1 MNLFRKNKK
10 DEGEGSSSPV
20 VSEKTKSSASFL
32 KKTVSKIGRGFGKN
46 SVEDLAT
53 KPMSNAEY
61 LGEIYKLMVKNHD
74 DIKIERQQQFNRKE
88 EEDFEEQKRHSEII
102 KALTL
107 RRKPKR
113 VVRREKKVV
122 PSAPSTPGAP
132 SLPTKPPSPPDKTKD
147 AVDKLRK
154 KEAEEAAAKAK
165 KEAEEAARKQAEEAA
180 RKQAEAKAR
189 KEAEEAAAKARKK
202 AEEEAADAAAK
213 ARKKAE
219 AEAADKAK
227 KKAEEESADA
237 AAKARKKAEEEAAD
251 KARKKAEEEA
261 EAKARKKAEEEAEA
275 KARKK
280 AEEEAEAKARKKAEE
295 EAEAKA
301 RKKAEEE
308 AAEAAKKKE
317 TADKLKREEEEAARK
332 AEEAKKK
339 AERVEPEVPKPPT
352 AKPTKDKKKEKP
364 TATEEKKLGKLSK
377 KYESGTFSKPA
388 GVIGY
393 DSTGGTSYG
402 AYQISS
408 PTMAGFLT
416 FLESSGEDDMVKRL
430 KAVLPADTGSTS
442 GKFPDEWQKIAD
454 EDPEGFLKLQ
464 HDFIEKTKYEP
475 AIEKLKGVTGYDI
488 EKQSSTIKDVFWSTV
503 VQHGP
508 GGYQY
513 KDGKIRKD
521 KAGNPLYSGAL
532 DIFRGAIVKAK
543 ADAKAAAKKA
553 NTEYDPDAPIDDAA
567 IIENVYTERP
577 RRFESSSEEVKKSVQ
592 KRFINEKGT
601 ALEMLDEEN
610 KALKKKME
618 EEKQKSSNNTNTDV
632 LATILFPKST
642 FPVNDRPIHDKN
654 AS

>member
-46 SVEDLAT
+46 NVEDLDT

-88 EEDFEEQKRHSEII
+88 EEDFEDQKRHSEII

-122 PSAPSTPGAP
+122 PSTPSTPGAP

-165 KEAEEAARKQAEEAA
+165 KEAEEAARKQAET
-180 RKQAEAKAR
+180 KAR
-189 KEAEEAAAKARKK
+189 KEAEEAAAKAKRKAEEEAADAAAKARKK

-219 AEAADKAK
+219 EEAADKAK
-227 KKAEEESADA
+227 RKAEEEAADAAAKAKRKAEEEAEEAAAKAKRKAEEEAADA

-251 KARKKAEEEA
+251 KAKR
-261 EAKARKKAEEEAEA
+261 
-275 KARKK
+275 
-280 AEEEAEAKARKKAEE
+280 
-295 EAEAKA
+295 
-301 RKKAEEE
+301 KAEEE
-308 AAEAAKKKE
+308 AADAAKKKE
-317 TADKLKREEEEAARK
+317 TADKLKREEEAARK

-352 AKPTKDKKKEKP
+352 AKPTKKDKKQPP
-364 TATEEKKLGKLSK
+364 TATKEKKLGDLSK
-377 KYESGTFSKPA
+377 KYESGAFSKPA

-393 DSTGGTSYG
+393 DSKGGTSYG

-408 PTMAGFLT
+408 PTMADFLT

-475 AIEKLKGVTGYDI
+475 AIEFLKEIADYDI

-503 VQHGP
+503 VHHGP
-508 GGYQY
+508 GGYQ
-513 KDGKIRKD
+513 KDRKSGKIIKD
-521 KAGNPLYSGAL
+521 KAGNPLYNGAV
-532 DIFRGAIVKAK
+532 DIFRGAIVKAREE
-543 ADAKAAAKKA
+543 AKATAKKEKI
-553 NTEYDPDAPIDDAA
+553 EYDPDAPIDDAV

-577 RRFESSSEEVKKSVQ
+577 RRFPSSTEEVRKSVQ
-592 KRFINEKGT
+592 KRLVNEKGT